1 MGKIIN
7 FRLTQKA
14 IYRAAVKEMEK
25 MYQLSSGGTDPIINE
40 ASREM
45 FEEGQIDEVQWIDWR
60 RYCLRVLNR
69 IGGENLEKQ

>member
-14 IYRAAVKEMEK
+14 IYRAALKEMEK

-40 ASREM
+40 ASRDM
-45 FEEGQIDEVQWIDWR
+45 FEEGQIDEVEWIGWR
-60 RYCLRVLNR
+60 QYCLRVLNK
-69 IGGENLEKQ
+69 IGEEGLE

>member
-40 ASREM
+40 ASRDM